1 MTRRGRKQQATE
13 SADQGKIHL
22 GWKIP
27 KGHQILGPE
36 TVDKIHGR
44 DQTGFGCGATYIG
57 EICVGVGGAEGTDD
71 AAVEGDLSCEIG
83 EM

>member
-1 MTRRGRKQQATE
+1 M
-13 SADQGKIHL
+13 
-22 GWKIP
+22 
-27 KGHQILGPE
+27 LGPE
-36 TVDKIHGR
+36 TVDKIHGG
-44 DQTGFGCGATYIG
+44 DQTGFGCGATHIG